1 MLQSLTGMG
10 VLIYVGLVGAGLTT
24 AVTISFVLR
33 RIKLI

>member
-1 MLQSLTGMG
+1 
-10 VLIYVGLVGAGLTT
+10 VGLVGAGLAT

>member
-1 MLQSLTGMG
+1 MG
-10 VLIYVGLVGAGLTT
+10 VLIYVSLVGAGLAT